1 MIGGTSFVSS
11 HTFKECSG
19 RNRPSFFLRPSR
31 EPRLASPALLDYQ
44 CAGKMIGS
52 AKIYFV
58 VYGALTIIGGL
69 IGYFKAGSAI
79 SAVSG
84 TIAGILL
91 LLAAWL
97 LSSNQLAGLLIAL
110 VVSLLLAGRFLP
122 KFISTGKVM
131 PAGMMSLLSVV
142 GLVFVV
148 AAWLKR

>member
-1 MIGGTSFVSS
+1 MIG
-11 HTFKECSG
+11 
-19 RNRPSFFLRPSR
+19 
-31 EPRLASPALLDYQ
+31 A
-44 CAGKMIGS
+44 

-58 VYGALTIIGGL
+58 IYGALTIIGGL
-69 IGYFKAGSAI
+69 IGYFKAGSVI

-84 TIAGILL
+84 TIAGLLL

-97 LSSNQLAGLLIAL
+97 LTSNQMAGLLIAL
-110 VVSLLLAGRFLP
+110 IVSLLLAGRFVP
-122 KFISTGKVM
+122 KFLSTGKIM